1 MHAPLVH
8 VTTVHSRRDVRIYH
22 KEMRSL
28 RALGRKLVLVV
39 ADGLGS
45 GRDDVQDVGF
55 VDVGPLRR
63 GRLARV
69 ILGNIR
75 SFRAVS
81 ALKPALVHFHDPEL
95 IFMALALKAQGHRI
109 VYDVHE
115 DYPQQVHSKHWIPKP
130 FRWFAAKSVS
140 TLEHLAKR
148 KLDAFVAATPRI
160 ADNFPSARTILVQNY
175 PQSEE
180 LRASEPQSYAQ
191 RPLDVAYM
199 GGITALR
206 GGRKM
211 VEAMALLSRHLPQAR
226 LKWAGPVVP
235 QSFLDDVRALPG
247 WEKVD
252 YHGVVERAA
261 LATFL
266 GTSRAGL
273 VVLQPMPNYL
283 DSQPNKLFEY
293 MAAGL
298 PVIASDFPLWRRIV
312 MEVDC
317 GLLVN
322 PEDPAAISNAVAW
335 VLQNHES
342 AEAMGLRGKEAVSDR
357 YNWRKEEGKLTRLYT
372 DLLSDRRTGSCLQR
386 THNDSGKTT
395 I

>member
-8 VTTVHSRRDVRIYH
+8 ATTVHSRRDVRIYH

-28 RALGRKLVLVV
+28 RALGRKVVLVV

-45 GRDDVQDVGF
+45 GPDDVRDVGF
-55 VDVGPLRR
+55 VDVGPLGR

-69 ILGNIR
+69 ILGNVR
-75 SFRAVS
+75 AFRAVS

-95 IFMALALKAQGHRI
+95 IFMALALKARGHRI

-140 TLEHLAKR
+140 AVERLAK
-148 KLDAFVAATPRI
+148 KSLDAFVAATPHI
-160 ADNFPSARTILVQNY
+160 ARKFPSERTILVQNY
-175 PQSEE
+175 PLSEE
-180 LRASEPQSYAQ
+180 LLLSEPQSYAK
-191 RPLDVAYM
+191 RPFHVAYV
-199 GGITALR
+199 GGITELR

-211 VEAMALLSRHLPQAR
+211 VEAMALLSGRLPEAR
-226 LKWAGPVVP
+226 MKWAGPIVP
-235 QSFLDDVRALPG
+235 PSFLDEMRELPG
-247 WEKVD
+247 WDKID

-261 LATFL
+261 LAAFL

-273 VVLQPMPNYL
+273 VVLQPTPNYL

-298 PVIASDFPLWRRIV
+298 PVIASDFPLWKQIV
-312 MEVDC
+312 TEVDC

-322 PEDPAAISNAVAW
+322 SEDPAAISHAIAW
-335 VLQNHES
+335 ILQNPEA
-342 AEAMGLRGKEAVSDR
+342 AEAMGRRGKAAVSDR
-357 YNWRKEEGKLTRLYT
+357 YNWRKEEGKLTQLYT
-372 DLLSDRRTGSCLQR
+372 DLLSGRRARSCLQH
-386 THNDSGKTT
+386 THNDGGKSK